1 MYNKNIQWHS
11 GLHGGINNRI
21 PVAEQWEG
29 RGEAMEKDRIKTLRE
44 TLDNSRYT
52 VALCGSGMMEEGGFV
67 GVKLQD
73 RAYEIEAKYGESPE
87 YLFSSAYY
95 HTRPEQF
102 FKFYKAEMLA
112 NPPKSTASAQAL
124 RAMEQAGKLQSI
136 ITANIFELPQQA
148 GCQNVINLH
157 GSIYENECSHC
168 RRKYSVDMIKDARG
182 IPLCDTC
189 GAVVRPKVALFGEQV
204 DSQVLARATI
214 EVERADVLL
223 VLGTTL
229 KSDVFAHYVRYF
241 NGRSLVIIHK
251 TPHHLDHRA
260 NLTIIDHPMNVLP
273 LLGY

>member
-1 MYNKNIQWHS
+1 M
-11 GLHGGINNRI
+11 G
-21 PVAEQWEG
+21 
-29 RGEAMEKDRIKTLRE
+29 KDRIKTLRE
-44 TLDNSRYT
+44 ILDGSKYT

-67 GVKLQD
+67 GVKFQE

-102 FKFYKAEMLA
+102 FKFYKAEMLT
-112 NPPKSTASAQAL
+112 NPPKYTPTVDVL
-124 RAMEQAGKLQSI
+124 KAMEQAGKLQSI
-136 ITANIFELPQQA
+136 ITANIYELPQQA

-157 GSIYENECSHC
+157 GSVYDNECSHC
-168 RRKYSVDMIKDARG
+168 RRKYSADVIKSAQG

-189 GAVVRPKVALFGEQV
+189 GAVIRPKVSLFGEQV
-204 DSQVLARATI
+204 DSQVLAKATM

-229 KSDVFAHYVRYF
+229 QSDVFAHYIRYF

-251 TPHHLDHRA
+251 TPHHLDHEA
-260 NLTIIDHPMNVLP
+260 DLTIIDHPKNVLP